1 MWEPHLSLLMLKG
14 NVEVLSAYQEWSSWA
29 GGAGLVGHRHGGEHG
44 PEKSRE
50 GLRAAAGGETAP
62 SKAWG
67 TNHSGDVPIPQLL
80 LEPLAAVTWRAS
92 AHFQHL
98 PTLLGSRAREKIAID
113 VTPWCPLSRAVH
125 RLREDA
131 PACLTRCCLWLV
143 PRIPRLGES
152 LLIPL
157 FGGGIS

>member
-14 NVEVLSAYQEWSSWA
+14 NVEVFSAYQEWSSWA

-80 LEPLAAVTWRAS
+80 LEPS
-92 AHFQHL
+92 QQ
-98 PTLLGSRAREKIAID
+98 S
-113 VTPWCPLSRAVH
+113 
-125 RLREDA
+125 
-131 PACLTRCCLWLV
+131 
-143 PRIPRLGES
+143 LGEPQPTFS
-152 LLIPL
+152 TSPRCWEAGL
-157 FGGGIS
+157 GRKSM